1 LTGKPDAGLLVEST
15 FQRLTRDFNNNL
27 IFCIVMPLNRK
38 RKQQNWGEF
47 NVRCMV
53 DVKIPSRIGAN
64 RRVLALKRD
73 ILTLSHNTIDI
84 ALVRTDGGRVWVVAG
99 GHVVTILSIG
109 TRIRE
114 NGRCQRRSV
123 AVNKDSWRRSGR
135 SCYDWHAD
143 LSGRCWVRLDRNGAQ
158 SMAVL
163 CDVSSVMVCVV
174 IYVKGFWWR

>member
-1 LTGKPDAGLLVEST
+1 MDCCVSCGESAGKLHTVRPDEQLTRRPDAGLMVKSS
-15 FQRLTRDFNNNL
+15 FQRLTRHFNNNHL

-38 RKQQNWGEF
+38 RKQQNLGEF

-84 ALVRTDGGRVWVVAG
+84 ALVRTDGGRVWLVAG
-99 GHVVTILSIG
+99 GHVVTILSMG

-114 NGRCQRRSV
+114 NGRC
-123 AVNKDSWRRSGR
+123 
-135 SCYDWHAD
+135 
-143 LSGRCWVRLDRNGAQ
+143 
-158 SMAVL
+158 
-163 CDVSSVMVCVV
+163 
-174 IYVKGFWWR
+174 